1 MQQPISIFESLE
13 DSVTIVVEKHV
24 LIESPSYNIAIIP
37 NTGAWSIIELKD
49 IDKLQ
54 YLSTPKTIA
63 EIKKDWKNYN
73 GIESF
78 INNLFFCRLILLN
91 GKLARNNEQQT
102 YPSISHFWVLKYTNA
117 CNLRCSYCY
126 SYDKRNTKKNDMP
139 NSFIY
144 KISDLLDVK
153 EKIEL
158 CFHGGEPLIRYQD
171 IVECVRELR
180 KKRGDSVSFIIQT
193 NATLLTPA
201 IATFLKKEDFS
212 VGISIDGY
220 NENTNKLRLFGNR
233 RSSVHST
240 INAIKICKEAGFTP
254 AILSVMTLNNCDY
267 AAESIEFFAKMG
279 IKSFHFIHF
288 IPSGRA
294 EKKEKLFSV
303 PTEKL
308 LSIRTEML
316 CFINDWNK
324 DKPVSEHI
332 HERYTRNI
340 IRSLVDCRKTD
351 YMCGQSP
358 CGAGRRILAM
368 TPAGNIFP
376 CDDFCNNDN
385 FKIGNINDINNL
397 EDVVKKS
404 SAIKLCQTHSIENTE
419 ECRNCIWKRICV
431 SHCCSDSY
439 NYSGRFNSPHSA
451 CGFIKQFIPTII
463 DLLYKGRIQID
474 NLIN

>member
-13 DSVTIVVEKHV
+13 DNVTIVVEKHV
-24 LIESPSYNIAIIP
+24 LVKYTDYSIAIIP
-37 NTGAWSIIELKD
+37 NTGAWSIIEFKD
-49 IDKLQ
+49 IDNLQ
-54 YLSTPKTIA
+54 YLRTPKTIA
-63 EIKKDWKNYN
+63 EIKANKRKHK

-91 GKLARNNEQQT
+91 GKLANNNRQKD
-102 YPSISHFWVLKYTNA
+102 YPATSHFWVLKYTNV

-126 SYDKRNTKKNDMP
+126 SYDKRNIEKKNMP

-180 KKRGDSVSFIIQT
+180 EKRGNNVDFIIQT
-193 NATLLTPA
+193 NATLLTPS
-201 IATFLKKEDFS
+201 IAAFLKKENFS

-220 NENTNKLRLFGNR
+220 NEKTNKLRPFGNNH
-233 RSSVHST
+233 SSVHST
-240 INAIKICKEAGFTP
+240 INAIRICKEAGFVP
-254 AILSVMTLNNCDY
+254 AVLSVMTLNNCDY
-267 AAESIEFFAKMG
+267 AADSIEFFAKMG

-294 EKKEKLFSV
+294 EKKEEIFSV
-303 PTEKL
+303 PTKKL
-308 LSIRTEML
+308 LSVRTEML

-340 IRSLVDCRKTD
+340 IRSLVDCKKID

-368 TPAGNIFP
+368 TPAGDIYP

-385 FKIGNINDINNL
+385 FRIGNINDINNL

-404 SAIKLCQTHSIENTE
+404 SAIKLCQTHSIENIK

-439 NYSGRFNSPHSA
+439 NYTGRFNSPHSA
-451 CGFIKQFIPTII
+451 CNFIKQFIPMII